1 MAAAVM
7 HPLSAMALDRE
18 IMAPSP
24 ISNNQ
29 SRHGRGKHGGSI
41 SNNKKTRQRGYSII
55 AERDSTVTRALT
67 KLLKRSVEQQQ
78 GEDLEKLAADPEG
91 WFNCE
96 KVLDD
101 FKFLDLSLSELQ
113 NLIQSP
119 TKSRFTIK
127 SISSSEIES
136 ESPSNYLIRLNIS
149 SIPTTTTSTNLSSI
163 SLQLLTASTADLPD
177 LIVYETSYAN
187 YSLILASGGIKKAGG
202 QAYLAFSNI
211 FVSSDGTEART
222 SSSTSKD
229 DADVSIY
236 ISLKSTLESHP
247 EIKWYRNGN
256 GEVLSEGDEEGVI
269 IKNVWKRVVARR
281 ADIGVLFENGVVRK
295 EVPVGLRGKG
305 LKGKKGGRGK
315 GNTWNKEMK
324 ERSEDEA
331 ESVKI
336 KWGFVL
342 EGLDGVL
349 EAYSS
354 RRELPGLHIF

>member
-1 MAAAVM
+1 MTAAIM
-7 HPLSAMALDRE
+7 QPLLAMALDRE

-24 ISNNQ
+24 MSNNQ

-55 AERDSTVTRALT
+55 AERDSTVTRALI
-67 KLLKRSVEQQQ
+67 KLLKRSVEQDLEQ
-78 GEDLEKLAADPEG
+78 GENSEKLIADSEG

-101 FKFLDLSLSELQ
+101 LNSFDLGLSELQ
-113 NLIQSP
+113 NIVQSP
-119 TKSRFTIK
+119 SAKSRFTMK
-127 SISSSEIES
+127 SISSSVIES
-136 ESPSNYLIRLNIS
+136 ESPSNYLIRLDTS
-149 SIPTTTTSTNLSSI
+149 STPTTNALTNTSSI
-163 SLQLLTASTADLPD
+163 SLQLLSAATADLPD
-177 LIVYETSYAN
+177 LVVYETSYAN
-187 YSLILASGGIKKAGG
+187 YPLILASGGIKKAGG
-202 QAYLAFSNI
+202 QAHLAFSSI

-247 EIKWYRNGN
+247 EIKWYKNGN
-256 GEVLSEGDEEGVI
+256 GGILSEGDGEGI
-269 IKNVWKRVVARR
+269 ISKSVWKKVIARR
-281 ADIGVLFENGVVRK
+281 ADIGVLFENGTVKK

-305 LKGKKGGRGK
+305 VKGKKGGRGK

-331 ESVKI
+331 ESS
-336 KWGFVL
+336 
-342 EGLDGVL
+342 EG
-349 EAYSS
+349 
-354 RRELPGLHIF
+354 